1 MSEIIRTRELTK
13 IYHLGKTE
21 IRALDRVNLRIMEG
35 EFLGVFGPSGSGKST
50 LLNMIGALDRPTSG
64 EVFLS
69 GEKIE
74 NLSDPELSRI
84 RRERVG
90 FIFQTFNLLPSLT
103 AIENVAV
110 PLLPVERDRSKLYG
124 RSRELLAQVGLSKRI
139 HHKPA
144 ELSGGERQRVAIARA
159 LLNNPS
165 IILADE
171 PTGNLDSKTGE
182 EIISLMKELNKEQKK
197 TFVIVSHNPA
207 ISRMVDR
214 IIYLKDGRIMDG
226 ER

>member
-182 EIISLMKELNKEQKK
+182 EIISLMRELNKEQKK